1 MTDRELAVLRLLP
14 GELSQNA
21 RFVMNRLTLAKARK
35 LKAYVKLRRLP
46 KGTVAIKVVAVTQ
59 RGATLTTT
67 RTYRTCA
74 VKKKPKKRK
83 LRRR

>member
-1 MTDRELAVLRLLP
+1 
-14 GELSQNA
+14 
-21 RFVMNRLTLAKARK
+21 
-35 LKAYVKLRRLP
+35 VKLRRLP
-46 KGTVAIKVVAVTQ
+46 KGTVAIKLVAVTQ